1 MLKQKILSV
10 QGAINRVLENPNCPD
25 APEIL
30 PDVLLMPL
38 TAFDREGGRV
48 GYGRGYYDRAVAGLR
63 AAGRFPPSPASRPDG
78 PARPVR
84 RWPL

>member
-30 PDVLLMPL
+30 RACARNLSSTAELAGEMESLLVPEASDAVGIRKTRGL
-38 TAFDREGGRV
+38 VSGYREPAMGR
-48 GYGRGYYDRAVAGLR
+48 A
-63 AAGRFPPSPASRPDG
+63 
-78 PARPVR
+78 
-84 RWPL
+84 